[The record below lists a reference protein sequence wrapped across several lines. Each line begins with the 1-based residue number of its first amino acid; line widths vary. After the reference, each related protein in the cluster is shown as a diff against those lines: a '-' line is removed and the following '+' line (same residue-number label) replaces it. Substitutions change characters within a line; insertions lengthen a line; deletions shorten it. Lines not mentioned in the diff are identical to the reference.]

1 MERFILKVRRKG
13 VIILPKELRLRAGI
27 EENSVVL
34 AEITE
39 RGVLLRVLKPVTVRV
54 DLALIERILSEEG
67 RLEEEKLREI
77 VENIRS

>member
-1 MERFILKVRRKG
+1 MERFILKVRKKG

-39 RGVLLRVLKPVTVRV
+39 RGVLLRALKPVTVRV
-54 DLALIERILSEEG
+54 DPALIERILSEEG

-77 VENIRS
+77 VGNIRS

>member
-1 MERFILKVRRKG
+1 MKVRRKG

-27 EENSVVL
+27 EENSIVL

-39 RGVLLRVLKPVTVRV
+39 KGVLLRALKPITVRV
-54 DLALIERILSEEG
+54 DPAVIERILSEEG

-77 VENIRS
+77 IDNTRS

>member
-1 MERFILKVRRKG
+1 LKVRRKG

-27 EENSVVL
+27 EENSIVL

-39 RGVLLRVLKPVTVRV
+39 KGVLLRALKPITVRV
-54 DLALIERILSEEG
+54 DPAVIEGILSEEG

-77 VENIRS
+77 IDNTRS

>member
-1 MERFILKVRRKG
+1 LKVRRKG

-27 EENSVVL
+27 EENSIVL

-39 RGVLLRVLKPVTVRV
+39 KGVLLRALKPVAVRV
-54 DLALIERILSEEG
+54 DPAVIEGILSEEG

-77 VENIRS
+77 IDNTRS

>member
-13 VIILPKELRLRAGI
+13 VVILPKELRLRAGI

-39 RGVLLRVLKPVTVRV
+39 RGVLLRALKPVTVRV
-54 DLALIERILSEEG
+54 DPALIERILSEEG

>member
-1 MERFILKVRRKG
+1 MKVRRKG

-27 EENSVVL
+27 EENSIVL

-39 RGVLLRVLKPVTVRV
+39 KGVLLRALKPITVRV
-54 DLALIERILSEEG
+54 DPAVIEGILSEEG

-77 VENIRS
+77 IENIRS

>member
-1 MERFILKVRRKG
+1 MKVRRKG

-27 EENSVVL
+27 EENSIVL

-39 RGVLLRVLKPVTVRV
+39 KGVLLRALKPITVRV
-54 DLALIERILSEEG
+54 DPAVIEGIISEEG

-77 VENIRS
+77 IDNTRS

>member
-13 VIILPKELRLRAGI
+13 VIILPKELRLGAGI

-39 RGVLLRVLKPVTVRV
+39 RGVLLRALKPVTVRV
-54 DLALIERILSEEG
+54 DPALIERILSEEG
-67 RLEEEKLREI
+67 RLEEERLREI

>member
-1 MERFILKVRRKG
+1 MKVRRKG

-27 EENSVVL
+27 EENSIVL

-39 RGVLLRVLKPVTVRV
+39 KGVLLRALKPITVRV
-54 DLALIERILSEEG
+54 DPAVIEGILSEEG

-77 VENIRS
+77 IDNTRS

>member
-39 RGVLLRVLKPVTVRV
+39 RGVLLRALKPVTVRV
-54 DLALIERILSEEG
+54 DPALIERILSEEE